1 MKFFKNKLT
10 VTVIVLSVTFLVLI
24 GYSAS
29 KNAKGLE
36 GSAGSA
42 LSPIQKITYS
52 LNRELKDFV
61 DFFLNFSQV
70 REKNEELSK
79 ENEDLKDKLA
89 EDSDLK
95 QENERLKALLDFEEQ
110 RDEYNYVTTNIIG
123 KPGSVTE
130 GFIIDKGSNDGIKKG
145 MVAIASKGLVGKITS
160 VAKNWAIVECI
171 TNENIA
177 VSVMPEATRENTGIL
192 KGYVDSSNNEKL
204 TKISYLSMDSN
215 IKKGDTILTS
225 GLGAVYPKEIR
236 VGKVVSVEEDKVS
249 FMKSAVVKP
258 YVDFDSLEELVIVVP
273 KDTKEIEY
281 K

>member
-24 GYSAS
+24 GYSAN
-29 KNAKGLE
+29 KNVKGLE
-36 GSAGSA
+36 GSAGST

-61 DFFLNFSQV
+61 DFFLNFSEV
-70 REKNEELSK
+70 RNQNEELSK
-79 ENEDLKDKLA
+79 ENEELKDKLA

-95 QENERLKALLDFEEQ
+95 EENERLKALLDFEEQ
-110 RDEYNYVTTNIIG
+110 RNEYNYVTTNIIG

-145 MVAIASKGLVGKITS
+145 MVAIASKGLVGKVTS

-177 VSVMPEATRENTGIL
+177 VSVMPESTRENTGIL
-192 KGYVDSSNNEKL
+192 KGYVDSSTNDKL
-204 TKISYLSMDSN
+204 TKISYLSMDSK
-215 IKKGDTILTS
+215 IKKGDLILTS

-273 KDTKEIEY
+273 KNTKEIEY